1 MQDFHTTVLFDI
13 SCTADKEIRY
23 RRREKME
30 RRGEEE
36 WGGGS
41 VLKLQKDT
49 YTGEITGEFSRG
61 K

>member
-1 MQDFHTTVLFDI
+1 MPYFHTAVLFDI

-23 RRREKME
+23 RK
-30 RRGEEE
+30 
-36 WGGGS
+36 GGQKEMVG